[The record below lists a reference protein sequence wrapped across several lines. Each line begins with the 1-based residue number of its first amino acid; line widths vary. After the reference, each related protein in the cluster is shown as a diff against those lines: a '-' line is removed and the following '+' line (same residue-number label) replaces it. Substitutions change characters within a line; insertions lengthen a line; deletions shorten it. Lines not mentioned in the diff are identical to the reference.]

1 MPNVPPLRF
10 LEFTGEWEKQS
21 FADNLLRLENGT
33 NYDTNETEG
42 LPLSRIETI
51 STSSINYEKVG
62 HCNTKNIDHYKME
75 YGDIL
80 FSHINSM
87 SHIGKTA
94 YYYAEQPLYHGMNLL
109 LIRCNSRLNSLFFYH
124 LLNTPRFLRTCQ
136 VYAKQAVNQAS
147 ISTSDIKKIQIHVPS
162 IHEQNK
168 IAAFISLIDQR
179 ISTQI
184 RVIEDLQTL
193 KKAINDYLQAHFEP
207 VFNLSFSD
215 LGTEFGGLSGKNA
228 HDFGIGDPY
237 ITYMGVY
244 AKNFVTENDCGL
256 VTVLPTENQN
266 KVNNGDVLF
275 TLSSETPDEVCYGSV
290 YVGEAKNVYLNSFC
304 FGVHIN
310 NSNVYSPYLAYFI
323 NSTIFRKAV
332 FPLAQGS
339 TRFNLQKSDFLK
351 KRFSFPSLEMQIEIF
366 RTLNTI
372 ENKLQIESELLDQYK
387 QQKQYLLQQM
397 FI

>member
-1 MPNVPPLRF
+1 
-10 LEFTGEWEKQS
+10 
-21 FADNLLRLENGT
+21 
-33 NYDTNETEG
+33 
-42 LPLSRIETI
+42 
-51 STSSINYEKVG
+51 
-62 HCNTKNIDHYKME
+62 
-75 YGDIL
+75 
-80 FSHINSM
+80 M
-87 SHIGKTA
+87 SYPTLK
-94 YYYAEQPLYHGMNLL
+94 EQY
-109 LIRCNSRLNSLFFYH
+109 
-124 LLNTPRFLRTCQ
+124 
-136 VYAKQAVNQAS
+136 
-147 ISTSDIKKIQIHVPS
+147 
-162 IHEQNK
+162 K
-168 IAAFISLIDQR
+168 IADFLHKLDQC
-179 ISTQI
+179 IATQI

-207 VFNLSFSD
+207 EFYLSFAD
-215 LGTEFGGLSGKNA
+215 LGTEFSGLSGKNA
-228 HDFGIGDPY
+228 QDFGSGDPY
-237 ITYMGVY
+237 ITYVGVY

-290 YVGEAKNVYLNSFC
+290 YVGKALNVYLNSFC
-304 FGVHIN
+304 FGVHIT

-351 KRFSFPSLEMQIEIF
+351 KRFSFPSLERQIEIF
-366 RTLNTI
+366 STLNTL

>member
-10 LEFTGEWEKQS
+10 PEFSGEWEKQG
-21 FADNLLRLENGT
+21 FADNLLRLENGV

-51 STSSINYEKVG
+51 STCSINYEKVG
-62 HCNTKNIDHYKME
+62 YCNSKNIDHYKME

-94 YYYAEQPLYHGMNLL
+94 YYYAERPLYHGMNLL
-109 LIRCNSRLNSLFFYH
+109 LFRCNSRLNSLFFYH

-147 ISTSDIKKIQIHVPS
+147 ISTSDIKKIQIHIPN

-168 IAAFISLIDQR
+168 IATFISLIDQR
-179 ISTQI
+179 IETQI

-207 VFNLSFSD
+207 EFYLSFAD
-215 LGTEFGGLSGKNA
+215 LGTEFSGLSGKNA
-228 HDFGIGDPY
+228 QDFGSGDPY
-237 ITYMGVY
+237 ITYVGVY

-290 YVGEAKNVYLNSFC
+290 YVGKALNVYLNSFC
-304 FGVHIN
+304 FGVHIT

-339 TRFNLQKSDFLK
+339 TRFNLLSQEKIF
-351 KRFSFPSLEMQIEIF
+351 FSIF
-366 RTLNTI
+366 GKANRNL
-372 ENKLQIESELLDQYK
+372 
-387 QQKQYLLQQM
+387 
-397 FI
+397 